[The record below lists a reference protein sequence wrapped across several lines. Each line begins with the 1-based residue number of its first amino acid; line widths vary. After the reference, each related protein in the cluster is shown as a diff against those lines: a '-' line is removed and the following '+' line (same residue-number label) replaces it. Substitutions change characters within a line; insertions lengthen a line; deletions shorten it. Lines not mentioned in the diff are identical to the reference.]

1 MLPTQGLTSQH
12 PPLPSEDQ
20 LLPRRLI
27 IIISFA
33 PVLTAKT
40 YQMLTAP

>member
-20 LLPRRLI
+20 LLPRLI